1 MNKIQK
7 SFNQFN
13 QWSSLNEGVNAKN
26 TISFNGG
33 YMGLYHNNMVNHLGG
48 HDQQIKDG
56 RDENAEMWGIV
67 GFNEV
72 ILNGTPYVLVSG
84 FSGKGGAAEEGRE
97 LLLMSTD
104 KNEVQRRFKS
114 GVGSVYASTAWGM
127 IEWSKLT
134 DSSIHI
140 NPIDINIK
148 TI

>member
-7 SFNQFN
+7 SFN

-26 TISFNGG
+26 TISFSGG
-33 YMGLYHNNMVNHLGG
+33 SMGLYHNNMVNHLGG

-56 RDENAEMWGIV
+56 RDENAEVWGIV

-114 GVGSVYASTAWGM
+114 GVGSEYASTAWGM

-134 DSSIHI
+134 DSSISI
-140 NPIDINIK
+140 NPIDIDIK